1 MRSTARIALRVLGA
15 LFAALAIIFALG
27 AWRLSSGP
35 LSLGF
40 LSPYIEE
47 AFEGEDLSYRIEFD
61 DTVLVWAG
69 WDRALEVRLTGVRV
83 AAADGGTLARVPEA
97 SLGVSGAALLGGVV
111 APTSIELL
119 GLRLGLLRDAEG
131 RVTLAGGGDDAG
143 TDDGAA
149 EALVADLLDPP
160 HEDHP
165 LARLQRVGLRDA
177 AFALHDETSGL
188 TWTAANAGLTL
199 DMDDAAIFG
208 HLSTDLQVRD
218 IETRLEVKL
227 FHHRESEMG
236 SAALAFSALDP
247 SRLAS
252 IAPELAEFSGIRVP
266 LSGTLAF
273 DLAPGG
279 AFDGAE
285 FDIAGGAGEVSLPAL
300 FPAPVPVR
308 RLAAAGSVDGT
319 LSRVTLESF
328 TLDTD
333 RPRFSFGGEIRQTS
347 AGIGLH
353 GRFQAHDMPFDAL
366 VDYWPE
372 AFLETGRGWITHN
385 IRDGVITRFDAALDI
400 EPGTLEEG
408 RITAASATGTLAF
421 ENASVHYLR
430 PMPAVE
436 GVGGSGRF
444 TGESLTLTMNDGRI
458 DGIAASRGT
467 ASLSDFHAE
476 SPHLSVTV
484 EAEGPAAD
492 ALALLDHPRLALMS
506 KVGLRPR
513 NVGGTVHTLFTLD
526 LPADTTI
533 TAEQIELTAV
543 ARVSGARMEEI
554 AGTVDMSEG
563 ALRLGIDEASMDLRG
578 TARLQGIPATVSWQ
592 ENFGG
597 DAPFARALEVSM
609 TVTPE
614 DRAVLGLDLAPYMQ
628 GSVALDARY
637 SDPGGARPHATLL
650 FDLTKARLGSPDLP
664 WSKPAG
670 EPGTLRVLAAV
681 PPEGAIRL
689 TRIEVDA
696 GSLNAVG
703 QATLARGLDH
713 FSGDAPFVQGLD
725 VSMTVTP
732 QGGAPQGGTVLG
744 LDLTPYVQGSVV
756 LDTHF
761 TGPDGG
767 EPPRVALSFDL
778 TEARL
783 DIPDLGWSK
792 PAGEPGTLS
801 VLAAFAPEDAIQ
813 LTRFEIDAGTLNAVG
828 QATLARGLEH
838 FNGDAPFVQGLDA
851 SVTVTPQGGAPQGGT
866 ALGLDLA
873 PYVQGSVTL
882 DARFS
887 DPGGGEPPRVALSFD
902 VTEARLEIPNLDWSK
917 PAGEPGTVSALAA
930 FLPEGAIRLTRF
942 EVEAGSLNAVGQ
954 ATLARGFDHFS
965 GDVSFVQG
973 LDAAVTVTPQGG
985 APQGGRALGLDLAPY
1000 MQGSVALDARFSDP
1014 GGGAPPGATLLFD
1027 LTEARLEIP
1036 DLGWSKPAG
1045 EPGTVSVLAAF
1056 LPEGAIQLTRFEVE
1070 AGSLNAV
1077 GQATLARGFDHFGG
1091 AAPFVQGLDAA
1102 VTVTPQGGVPRG
1114 GRALGLDLA
1123 PYMQGSVALD
1133 ARFSD
1138 PGGGAPPRVA
1148 LSFDVT
1154 EARLEIPD
1162 LGWSKPAGEP
1172 GTVSVLAAFAPEGA
1186 IQFTRFEI
1194 DAGSLNAV
1202 GQATLARGLDHFGGD
1217 VSFLQGLDASVT
1229 VTPQGG
1235 APRGGRALGLD
1246 LAPYVQG
1253 GFALDARIS
1262 DPGGGAPPGAMLL
1275 FDMTEARLE
1284 IPALYWFKPA
1294 GEPGT
1299 VSVRAAFPPE
1309 GAVRLTGVELKTGTL
1324 YAAGRATLASGPGAV
1339 RDITIERLQHG
1350 ATDITGTIE
1359 TGGGATLVSVRGASL
1374 DARPYLT
1381 GLMEEGAPQSGPL
1394 VLDLDVERVVTAG
1407 NQQLTGV
1414 RARFETDSEGRHAGF
1429 MKGTLSSGAPLHFSL
1444 EPQAGK
1450 RLVTVRSRDAGAVAR
1465 AFDIYDNA
1473 IGGDL
1478 LMEAVLHDDRPGRPV
1493 TGTVR
1498 IDRYQVAD
1506 APTLARLLTIATLT
1520 GIVDVLQGEGIAFSE
1535 FVLPFSIEDDV
1546 VTVRNAR
1553 TSGFSLGIT
1562 AGGTVDLETDRV
1574 NISGTVVPAYSL
1586 NSLVGNIPLLG
1597 ELLTGGEGG
1606 GLFAAT
1612 YRVGRTTEEPSVTVN
1627 PLSILAPGFLRGL
1640 FLFLEEDESAASE

>member
-15 LFAALAIIFALG
+15 LFAALAVIFALG

-35 LSLGF
+35 LSLAF

-83 AAADGGTLARVPEA
+83 AAADGGTLAQVPEA

-177 AFALHDETSGL
+177 AFALRDETSGL
-188 TWTAANAGLTL
+188 TWTAASADLTL

-218 IETRLEVKL
+218 VETRLEVKL

-279 AFDGAE
+279 AFGGAE

-347 AGIGLH
+347 AGIGLR

-385 IRDGVITRFDAALDI
+385 IRAGVITRFDAALDI

-421 ENASVHYLR
+421 EDASVHYLR

-444 TGESLTLTMNDGRI
+444 TGASLTLTMNDGRI
-458 DGIAASRGT
+458 AGIAASRGT

-476 SPHLSVTV
+476 SPNLSVTV

-506 KVGLRPR
+506 KVGLQPR
-513 NVGGTVHTLFTLD
+513 NVGGTVHTLFTVD

-592 ENFGG
+592 ENFSG
-597 DAPFARALEVSM
+597 DAPFARGLDVSM

-614 DRAVLGLDLAPYMQ
+614 DRAALGLDLAPYMQ

-650 FDLTKARLGSPDLP
+650 FDLTEARLGSPDLP

-689 TRIEVDA
+689 DRIEVEA
-696 GSLNAVG
+696 GTLNAVG

-713 FSGDAPFVQGLD
+713 FSGDAPFMQGLD

-732 QGGAPQGGTVLG
+732 QDGTALG
-744 LDLTPYVQGSVV
+744 LDLAPYVQGSVV

-767 EPPRVALSFDL
+767 DPPRVALSFDL

-801 VLAAFAPEDAIQ
+801 VLAAFPPEGVIR
-813 LTRFEIDAGTLNAVG
+813 LTRFEVDAGTLNAVG
-828 QATLARGLEH
+828 QATLARGFDH
-838 FNGDAPFVQGLDA
+838 FSGAAPFVQGLDV
-851 SVTVTPQGGAPQGGT
+851 SMTVTPQDGT

-873 PYVQGSVTL
+873 PYVQGSVAL
-882 DARFS
+882 DTHFTGP
-887 DPGGGEPPRVALSFD
+887 DGGDPPRVALSFD
-902 VTEARLEIPNLDWSK
+902 LTEARLDIPDLGWSK
-917 PAGEPGTVSALAA
+917 PAGEPGTVSVLAAFPPEGAIRLTRFEVDAGSLNAVGQATLARGLDHFSGAAPFAQGLDVSMTVTPQDGTALGLDLAPYVQGSVVLDTHFTGPDGGDPPRVALSFDLTEARLDIPDLGWSKPAGEAGTVSALAA

-965 GDVSFVQG
+965 GD
-973 LDAAVTVTPQGG
+973 
-985 APQGGRALGLDLAPY
+985 
-1000 MQGSVALDARFSDP
+1000 
-1014 GGGAPPGATLLFD
+1014 
-1027 LTEARLEIP
+1027 
-1036 DLGWSKPAG
+1036 
-1045 EPGTVSVLAAF
+1045 
-1056 LPEGAIQLTRFEVE
+1056 
-1070 AGSLNAV
+1070 
-1077 GQATLARGFDHFGG
+1077 
-1091 AAPFVQGLDAA
+1091 APF
-1102 VTVTPQGGVPRG
+1102 
-1114 GRALGLDLA
+1114 
-1123 PYMQGSVALD
+1123 M
-1133 ARFSD
+1133 
-1138 PGGGAPPRVA
+1138 
-1148 LSFDVT
+1148 
-1154 EARLEIPD
+1154 
-1162 LGWSKPAGEP
+1162 
-1172 GTVSVLAAFAPEGA
+1172 
-1186 IQFTRFEI
+1186 
-1194 DAGSLNAV
+1194 
-1202 GQATLARGLDHFGGD
+1202 
-1217 VSFLQGLDASVT
+1217 QGLDASVK
-1229 VTPQGG
+1229 VTPQ
-1235 APRGGRALGLD
+1235 GGRALGLD

-1253 GFALDARIS
+1253 GFALDARFS

-1284 IPALYWFKPA
+1284 IPALHWFKPA

-1309 GAVRLTGVELKTGTL
+1309 GAVRLTGVEVKTGTL
-1324 YAAGRATLASGPGAV
+1324 YAAGQATLARGPGAV
-1339 RDITIERLQHG
+1339 REIAIERMQHE

-1359 TGGGATLVSVRGASL
+1359 TGGDATRVSVRGTSL

-1381 GLMEEGAPQSGPL
+1381 RLMEEGAPKSGPL

-1414 RARFETDSEGRHAGF
+1414 RARFETDSEGRHVGS
-1429 MKGTLSSGAPLHFSL
+1429 MEGTLSSGALLHFSL

-1478 LMEAVLHDDRPGRPV
+1478 LMEAVLHDDRPGRPI

-1498 IDRYQVAD
+1498 IDRYQLAD

-1520 GIVDVLQGEGIAFSE
+1520 GIVDVLKGEGIAFSE

-1553 TSGFSLGIT
+1553 TSGFSLGVT

-1612 YRVGRTTEEPSVTVN
+1612 YRVGGTTEQPAIAVN

-1640 FLFLEEDESAASE
+1640 FSFLEEVEPAASE

>member
-35 LSLGF
+35 LSLAF

-177 AFALHDETSGL
+177 AFALRDETSGL
-188 TWTAANAGLTL
+188 TWTAANADLTL

-218 IETRLEVKL
+218 VETRLEVKL
-227 FHHRESEMG
+227 FHHRESELG
-236 SAALAFSALDP
+236 SAALTFSALDP

-279 AFDGAE
+279 AFGGAE

-347 AGIGLH
+347 AGIGLR

-372 AFLETGRGWITHN
+372 GFLETGRGWITHN
-385 IRDGVITRFDAALDI
+385 IRAGVITRFDAALDI

-421 ENASVHYLR
+421 EDASVHYLR

-444 TGESLTLTMNDGRI
+444 TGASLDLTMNDGRI
-458 DGIAASRGT
+458 AGIAASRGT
-467 ASLSDFHAE
+467 ASLSDFHAG

-526 LPADTTI
+526 LPANTTI

-578 TARLQGIPATVSWQ
+578 TAWLQGIPATVSWQ
-592 ENFGG
+592 ENFSG
-597 DAPFARALEVSM
+597 DAPFARGLDVSM

-614 DRAVLGLDLAPYMQ
+614 DRAALGLDLAPYMQ

-650 FDLTKARLGSPDLP
+650 FDLTEARLDIPDLP

-713 FSGDAPFVQGLD
+713 FSGDAPFMQGLD

-732 QGGAPQGGTVLG
+732 QGGT
-744 LDLTPYVQGSVV
+744 
-756 LDTHF
+756 
-761 TGPDGG
+761 
-767 EPPRVALSFDL
+767 
-778 TEARL
+778 
-783 DIPDLGWSK
+783 
-792 PAGEPGTLS
+792 
-801 VLAAFAPEDAIQ
+801 
-813 LTRFEIDAGTLNAVG
+813 
-828 QATLARGLEH
+828 
-838 FNGDAPFVQGLDA
+838 
-851 SVTVTPQGGAPQGGT
+851 PQGGT

-873 PYVQGSVTL
+873 PYVQGNVAL
-882 DARFS
+882 DAHFTGP
-887 DPGGGEPPRVALSFD
+887 DGGDPPRVALS
-902 VTEARLEIPNLDWSK
+902 
-917 PAGEPGTVSALAA
+917 
-930 FLPEGAIRLTRF
+930 
-942 EVEAGSLNAVGQ
+942 
-954 ATLARGFDHFS
+954 
-965 GDVSFVQG
+965 
-973 LDAAVTVTPQGG
+973 
-985 APQGGRALGLDLAPY
+985 
-1000 MQGSVALDARFSDP
+1000 
-1014 GGGAPPGATLLFD
+1014 FD

-1045 EPGTVSVLAAF
+1045 EPGTLSALAAF
-1056 LPEGAIQLTRFEVE
+1056 LPEGAIRLDRFEVE

-1091 AAPFVQGLDAA
+1091 AASFLHGLDASM
-1102 VTVTPQGGVPRG
+1102 TVTPQGGT
-1114 GRALGLDLA
+1114 ALGLDLA
-1123 PYMQGSVALD
+1123 PYVQGNVALD

-1138 PGGGAPPRVA
+1138 PGGGDPPRA
-1148 LSFDVT
+1148 TLLFDLT
-1154 EARLEIPD
+1154 EARLDIPD
-1162 LGWSKPAGEP
+1162 LGWSKPAGET
-1172 GTVSVLAAFAPEGA
+1172 GTLSILAAFPPEGA
-1186 IQFTRFEI
+1186 IRLDRFEVE
-1194 DAGSLNAV
+1194 AGSLNAV
-1202 GQATLARGLDHFGGD
+1202 GQATLARGFDHFGGAA
-1217 VSFLQGLDASVT
+1217 SFLQGLDASVT

-1235 APRGGRALGLD
+1235 RALGLD

-1253 GFALDARIS
+1253 NVALDARIS

-1275 FDMTEARLE
+1275 FDLTEARLDIPDLGWSKPAGEPGTASVLAAFPPEGAIRLDRFEVEAGSLNAVGRATLARGFDHFGGDASFLQGLDASVTVTPQGGTALGLDLAPYVQGAFALDARISDPGGGAPPGATLLFDMTEARLE
-1284 IPALYWFKPA
+1284 IPALYWSKPA
-1294 GEPGT
+1294 GEQGT

-1309 GAVRLTGVELKTGTL
+1309 GAVRLTGVEVKTGTL
-1324 YAAGRATLASGPGAV
+1324 YAAGQATLARGPGAV
-1339 RDITIERLQHG
+1339 REIAIERMQHG

-1359 TGGGATLVSVRGASL
+1359 TGGDATRVSVRGTSL

-1381 GLMEEGAPQSGPL
+1381 RLMEEGAPKSGPL

-1414 RARFETDSEGRHAGF
+1414 RARFETDSEGRHVGF
-1429 MKGTLSSGAPLHFSL
+1429 MKGTLSSGALLHFSL

-1450 RLVTVRSRDAGAVAR
+1450 RLVTVRSHDAGAVAR

-1478 LMEAVLHDDRPGRPV
+1478 LMEAVLHDDRPGRPI

-1520 GIVDVLQGEGIAFSE
+1520 GIVDVLRGEGIAFSE

-1553 TSGFSLGIT
+1553 TSGFSLGVT

-1612 YRVGRTTEEPSVTVN
+1612 YRVGGTTGQPAIAVN

-1640 FLFLEEDESAASE
+1640 FSFLEEVEPAASE